1 MEVAA
6 FLLLGLAIGAVAGWF
21 LRSNRSAPDLAL
33 TEQRAQS
40 AESQLAQ
47 AREQMAQASRQRDAA
62 AEQLREESNRRATFE
77 ALAAGIPDLQR
88 EIEARSMSIA
98 QH

>member
-21 LRSNRSAPDLAL
+21 L
-33 TEQRAQS
+33 TKQRAQG
-40 AESQLAQ
+40 AESQLEQ

-62 AEQLREESNRRATFE
+62 AEQLREESSRRATF
-77 ALAAGIPDLQR
+77 
-88 EIEARSMSIA
+88 
-98 QH
+98 